1 MAEILASI
9 RSAVMEGNAGEV
21 ESLVRTALD
30 DGISPK
36 TILDDSLID
45 GMTEVGQLFENGEY
59 FVPEMLV
66 SARAMKAGLSILR
79 PLLIE
84 QSVEPVGRVVIGTVR
99 GDMHDIGKNL
109 VGMMMEGAGFDV
121 DDLGVNVSADQF
133 VEAAISGKADI
144 MARPGQEYELRLLW
158 EGKWETSGFGTEFD
172 AQGNYI
178 NRTGSKVSSEKMED
192 GRTRIRIEHEF
203 DQQICDDMDW

>member
-1 MAEILASI
+1 MAEILANI

-21 ESLVRTALD
+21 ESLVKTALD
-30 DGISPK
+30 EGMSPK
-36 TILDDSLID
+36 TILDDALID

-66 SARAMKAGLSILR
+66 SARAMKTGLAILR

-109 VGMMMEGAGFDV
+109 VGMMMEGAGFEV

-133 VEAAISGKADI
+133 VDAAVKGKADI
-144 MARPGQEYELRLLW
+144 IALSALLTTTMPNMSEVIAKLQETGERGNVKVLVGGAPVTQSFADRIGADGFAADASQAATLARSLV
-158 EGKWETSGFGTEFD
+158 
-172 AQGNYI
+172 A
-178 NRTGSKVSSEKMED
+178 
-192 GRTRIRIEHEF
+192 
-203 DQQICDDMDW
+203 

>member
-1 MAEILASI
+1 MDESLASI
-9 RSAVMEGNAGEV
+9 RTAVMEGNAGEV
-21 ESLVRTALD
+21 ETQVNAALAE
-30 DGISPK
+30 GISPK
-36 TILDDSLID
+36 TILDDALID

-66 SARAMKAGLSILR
+66 SARAMKAGLGILR

-121 DDLGVNVSADQF
+121 EDLGVNVSAEQF
-133 VEAAISGKADI
+133 VNAAIEGKAQI
-144 MARPGQEYELRLLW
+144 IALSALLTTTMPNMG
-158 EGKWETSGFGTEFD
+158 E
-172 AQGNYI
+172 
-178 NRTGSKVSSEKMED
+178 V
-192 GRTRIRIEHEF
+192 IEHL
-203 DQQICDDMDW
+203 DQSGSRGKIKVLVGGAPVTQSFAERIGADGFAPDASQAASLARSLVA

>member
-21 ESLVRTALD
+21 DSLVKTALD
-30 DGISPK
+30 EGISPK
-36 TILDDSLID
+36 AILDDALID

-66 SARAMKAGLSILR
+66 SARAMKTGLAILR

-109 VGMMMEGAGFDV
+109 VGMMMEGAGFEV

-133 VEAAISGKADI
+133 VDAAVKGHADI
-144 MARPGQEYELRLLW
+144 IALSALLTTTMPNMSEVIAKLQETGERGNVKVLVGGAPVTQSFADRIGADGFAADASQAATLARSLV
-158 EGKWETSGFGTEFD
+158 
-172 AQGNYI
+172 A
-178 NRTGSKVSSEKMED
+178 
-192 GRTRIRIEHEF
+192 
-203 DQQICDDMDW
+203 